1 MSFSYTPSATPDDAT
16 RVRFHTGDTVEG
28 QNFLSDEDIVMLL
41 AEAGSWQAAVV
52 GGFKFII
59 ARLSQPNFK
68 ADWLQIDHASARKG
82 YEGLLAQKRQEFG
95 IPAITASAVHVRRYD
110 TQVCASDAYEDAY
123 EDYD

>member
-59 ARLSQPNFK
+59 ARLSQPDFT
-68 ADWLQIDHASARKG
+68 ADWLKISNSEARKG
-82 YEGLLAQKRQEFG
+82 YQALLADKKREFG
-95 IPAITASAVHVRRYD
+95 LGGITARAVHIRRSD
-110 TQVCASDAYEDAY
+110 TATSETESYCLFDD
-123 EDYD
+123 